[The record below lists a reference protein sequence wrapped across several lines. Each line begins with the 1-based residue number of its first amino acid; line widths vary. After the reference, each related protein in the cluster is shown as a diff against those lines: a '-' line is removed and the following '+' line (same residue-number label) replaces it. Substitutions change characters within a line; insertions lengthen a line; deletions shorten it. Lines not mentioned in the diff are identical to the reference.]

1 MCVLRLRQGEGG
13 RGRSLARQCQQR
25 RLGLRGPE
33 LRLPAERWQ
42 ESSPHPLC
50 RHPPRRCGHK
60 VIRPK
65 PFELKGIRDRIYSF
79 CSLVEVSKKKISVG
93 VRPLVCYCKFCI
105 SGLFSECAFEGAGAF
120 MSVVDATKS
129 VTQDKRKCHNC
140 KGRGHTARHCPEH
153 DDASLEC
160 SDDSS
165 DDSSE

>member
-1 MCVLRLRQGEGG
+1 MVSRTVNYMGD
-13 RGRSLARQCQQR
+13 LA
-25 RLGLRGPE
+25 
-33 LRLPAERWQ
+33 
-42 ESSPHPLC
+42 PH
-50 RHPPRRCGHK
+50 R

-65 PFELKGIRDRIYSF
+65 SFELKGIRDRIYSF

-153 DDASLEC
+153 DDASLDC